1 MLEVSARKISW
12 FIFRISV
19 GAVLLSATLF
29 AQGTLMLTDSQEQGV
44 DALIKQMTL
53 QQKLDLI
60 GGTGFGIRGIPNL
73 GIRPLQMSDG
83 PYGTRSNSGFP
94 STVYAAGIALA
105 ASWDTELADRVGEA
119 IGKDARA
126 RGIQFMLGPGVNIYR
141 SPRNGRNFEYF
152 GEDPFLAA
160 SIAVG
165 YIQGMQRQDVSAAI
179 KHYIGNDSEF
189 LRHDSDSVIEER
201 ALREIYL
208 PAFEAAVRKAH
219 VGAVMDSYNLIN
231 AKHATQ
237 NEHLNNDILRRE
249 WKFNGILMS
258 DWDATYDSIG
268 AANGGLDLEMPSGKF
283 MSRDKLLPAIQAG
296 EVSEAVIDDKVR
308 HILNTAMFFGWLNML
323 QPEIGYS
330 VLDTQNEK
338 VALDSA
344 RESAVLLKNRES
356 LLPLQKTKTKR
367 ILIVGPDAYPGVPVG
382 GGSSGVAPFHEVS
395 GLEGLSQFLGPEST
409 VLYDRG
415 LPTFQEL
422 VQSTAFKTEPV
433 NGKDGV
439 TDETFANSD
448 LSGTPSRVSVDAH
461 INLSGVTVKAFLAD
475 LANADSLFESQPRVS
490 SHRFTGFYNAPND
503 GNYIIALQ
511 GSGEGSGDRVYL
523 DGKVIV
529 DNWKLMEALQPHV
542 TLKLTAGFHKVVVEH
557 WQTSPLGGIVSLGI
571 IPEEKIVSSRALE
584 LARAV
589 DAVVIEAGFQPES
602 EGEGG
607 DRTFSLPYGQD
618 ELIRAIAKAN
628 QRTIVVVTS
637 GGNVDSAQWL
647 DSVPVLLQT
656 WYAGQKGGR
665 ALAEILFGEVNPSGH
680 LPATFERN
688 AEDNPTFANYY
699 PEGESKKILYKEGIF
714 VGYRGYEH
722 KGTKP
727 LFPFGFGLS
736 YTSFEFSNLAM
747 KKIAD
752 DGRML
757 VEVNFD
763 LKNTGARKGADVA
776 QVYVG
781 EDHPVVSRPLRELKG
796 FERIE
801 LAPGETKHV
810 QVRLRADAFS
820 YYNVDTKS
828 WLIGSNK
835 FTIFVGDSVE
845 ALPLKASIDSRLP

>member
-1 MLEVSARKISW
+1 MLEVSARKIRR
-12 FIFRISV
+12 FIFRISA
-19 GAVLLSATLF
+19 GAVLLPATLL
-29 AQGTLMLTDSQEQGV
+29 AQGTLTLTDSQEQAA

-60 GGTGFGIRGIPNL
+60 GGTGFGIKGVPNL
-73 GIRPLQMSDG
+73 GIKPLQMSDG

-94 STVYAAGIALA
+94 STVYAGGIALA
-105 ASWDTELADRVGEA
+105 ASWDSELADRVGEA
-119 IGKDARA
+119 IGRDAKA

-165 YIQGMQRQDVSAAI
+165 YIHGMQRQDVSATI

-231 AKHATQ
+231 GKHATQ

-283 MSRDKLLPAIQAG
+283 MNRSKLLPAIQSG
-296 EVSEAVIDDKVR
+296 EVSEAAINDKVR
-308 HILNTAMFFGWLNML
+308 HILNTAMFFGWFKLL
-323 QPEIGYS
+323 QPKIGYS
-330 VLDTQNEK
+330 VLDTQDEK

-344 RESAVLLKNRES
+344 RESAVLLKNDEA
-356 LLPLQKTKTKR
+356 LLPLQKAKTKR
-367 ILIVGPDAYPGVPVG
+367 ILIVGPDAYPGFPVG
-382 GGSSGVAPFHEVS
+382 GGSSGVVPFHEVS
-395 GLEGLSQFLGPEST
+395 GLEGLSQFLGPESV

-422 VQSTAFKTEPV
+422 VQSTAFKTEPI

-448 LSGTPSRVSVDAH
+448 LSGAPSRVSVDAH

-475 LANADSLFESQPRVS
+475 LANADNLFESQPRVS

-503 GNYIIALQ
+503 ENYIIALQ
-511 GSGEGSGDRVYL
+511 ESGEGSGDRVYL

-529 DNWKLMEALQPHV
+529 DNWKLMKALQPHV
-542 TLKLTAGFHKVVVEH
+542 TLKLTAGLHKVVVEH

-571 IPEEKIVSSRALE
+571 VPEEKIVSSRALA

-589 DAVVIEAGFQPES
+589 DAVVIQAGFQPES

-618 ELIRAIAKAN
+618 ELIRAIAKTN

-637 GGNVDSAQWL
+637 GGNVDSTQWL

-656 WYAGQKGGR
+656 WYAGQEGGQ

-688 AEDNPTFANYY
+688 AEDNPTFTNYY
-699 PEGESKKILYKEGIF
+699 PEGESKKVLYKEGIF

-736 YTSFEFSNLAM
+736 YTSFGYSNLAM
-747 KKIAD
+747 KKITD

-776 QVYVG
+776 QVYVS
-781 EDHPVVSRPLRELKG
+781 ENHPVVPRPHRELKG

-810 QVRLRADAFS
+810 QVRLDADAFS
-820 YYNVDTKS
+820 YYNVDAKS

-845 ALPLKASIDSRLP
+845 ALPLKASIDLQLP